1 MVLQDSAILNNLDVN
16 GSLRTDNPFEK
27 QYIRARSRENRMY
40 DDKEVSSLPEM
51 LPSHQ
56 HYTEW
61 QMRKRSAERL
71 IRYLEAKKKPLNIL
85 EIGCGNGWLSHRLSK
100 IRTINVT
107 GQDINFTELQ
117 QAARVFNGEHKLRF
131 IYGDIF
137 NGVLKEKRFDV
148 IVFAAS
154 IHYFPSL
161 SRVLALAIDHLHPK
175 GEIHVLDTHFYQPE
189 QTAAAAKRTYTY
201 YSALGFP
208 EMADH
213 YFHHS
218 VNDLKLFKHKILF
231 DPTSIINRLCG
242 RKDPFPW
249 VRIKKN

>member
-1 MVLQDSAILNNLDVN
+1 MILQDSAILNNLDVH

-27 QYIRARSRENRMY
+27 QYIRARTRENRMY
-40 DDKEVSSLPEM
+40 DDKEVSGLPEI
-51 LPSHQ
+51 LSSHP

-61 QMRKRSAERL
+61 QMRKRSSQRL
-71 IRYLEAKKKPLNIL
+71 MRYLETKKQPVSVL
-85 EIGCGNGWLSHRLSK
+85 EIGCGNGWLSHQLSN
-100 IRTINVT
+100 IGNVTVT

-117 QAARVFNGEHKLRF
+117 QAARVFNGQCKLRF

-137 NGVLKEKRFDV
+137 NGILRERKFDV

-161 SRVLALAIDHLHPK
+161 SRVLAFAVDHLHPN
-175 GEIHVLDTHFYQPE
+175 GEIHILDTHFYKTGE
-189 QTAAAAKRTYTY
+189 TAAAAKRTYTY
-201 YSALGFP
+201 YRALGFP

-231 DPTSIINRLCG
+231 DPHSVMSRLLG
-242 RKDPFPW
+242 RNDPFPW
-249 VRIKKN
+249 VRIKKG